1 MVRIE
6 NVCYQVGT
14 KVLLNKVSLTLAPK
28 QLIMLIGPNG
38 AGKSTL
44 LKIIAG
50 SLKPQQ
56 GQVFFADK
64 PLNAYSSRQLAQQRA
79 VLSQHSD
86 LLFPFSALEVVMMG
100 RSLYA
105 ETSQTSRAIAKRMMQ
120 QTDVAHLAYAN
131 YLTLSGGERQRVHL
145 ARVLSQL
152 FQEYRDE
159 AANQASKLLLL
170 DEPFASLD
178 LNHQY
183 QLLRLLP
190 QLIEQNYTIVL
201 AVHHLELALR
211 YGDAVI
217 CLHEGN
223 VYQQGEPQVVINSD
237 LIKKVFQVNVSIDN
251 NRILME

>member
-1 MVRIE
+1 MVRLE
-6 NVCYQVGT
+6 NICYQVGS
-14 KVLLNKVSLTLAPK
+14 KALLNNISLTLAPQ
-28 QLIMLIGPNG
+28 QLTMLIGPNG

-50 SLKPQQ
+50 SLKAQQ
-56 GQVFFADK
+56 GQVLFADK
-64 PLNAYSSRQLAQQRA
+64 PLNAYSPRQLAQHRA

-100 RSLYA
+100 RSLYPEA
-105 ETSQTSRAIAKRMMQ
+105 TKTSRAIAKQMMH
-120 QTDVAHLAYAN
+120 QTDVAHLAAAN

-152 FQEYRDE
+152 FQENGDE
-159 AANQASKLLLL
+159 KAKLLLL

-183 QLLRLLP
+183 QLLRLFP
-190 QLIEQNYTIVL
+190 QLIEQNYTILL

-223 VYQQGEPQVVINSD
+223 VYQQGEPQAVINRD
-237 LIKKVFQVNVSIDN
+237 LIKKVFQVNANIEN
-251 NRILME
+251 KRILME

>member
-1 MVRIE
+1 MIRIE
-6 NVCYQVGT
+6 NICYQVGS
-14 KVLLNKVSLTLAPK
+14 KVLLNNISLTLAPK
-28 QLIMLIGPNG
+28 QLTMLIGANG

-50 SLKPQQ
+50 SLKAQQ
-56 GQVFFADK
+56 GQVLFADK
-64 PLNAYSSRQLAQQRA
+64 PLHTYSPRQLAQQRA

-100 RSLYA
+100 RSLYPEA
-105 ETSQTSRAIAKRMMQ
+105 TKTSRAIAKQMMQ
-120 QTDVAHLAYAN
+120 QTDVAHLATAN

-152 FQEYRDE
+152 FSEDCLP
-159 AANQASKLLLL
+159 ANKLLLL
-170 DEPFASLD
+170 DEPLASLD

-183 QLLRLLP
+183 QLLRLLAK
-190 QLIEQNYTIVL
+190 LIEQNYTILL
-201 AVHHLELALR
+201 AVHHLEVALR

-223 VYQQGEPQVVINSD
+223 VYQQGEPQAVINRD
-237 LIKKVFQVNVSIDN
+237 LIKKIFQVNVSIDN
-251 NRILME
+251 KRILME